1 MSEEATAAA
10 RPGRRRT
17 ARGRR
22 PGGARPPDILYHGCT
37 VPQAVRACD
46 EGRLKVAGN
55 RPVYLSSSEAHA
67 WRVAH
72 RNDQAPEV
80 LYVDAGRARR
90 AGVRFRRGRNGLWL
104 ADAVPARFVLNLQAG
119 FREQF
124 SAGGIIVRDAAGGP
138 ELLLVSCR
146 RASGA
151 TWEIAKGK
159 LEPGE
164 SPPVTAVREVLEE
177 MGIEAGLRITS
188 SLGVARYG
196 FRTPEGEPRLKT
208 LYVYLMRAD
217 PCPEHFEPAALEGI
231 EDVRW
236 FPLEEACRRVTHGSL
251 RPLMATLRRG
261 LPAGA

>member
-1 MSEEATAAA
+1 M
-10 RPGRRRT
+10 
-17 ARGRR
+17 RGRR
-22 PGGARPPDILYHGCT
+22 GTGARPPDILYHGCT
-37 VPQAVRACD
+37 VPLAERAS
-46 EGRLKVAGN
+46 EQGRLRVAGN

-72 RNDQAPEV
+72 RNDDAPEV

-90 AGVRFRRGRNGLWL
+90 AGVRFRRGRSGLWL
-104 ADAVPARFVLNLQAG
+104 ADAIPARFVLNLQAG

-124 SAGGIIVRDAAGGP
+124 SAGGIIVRDSAAGP
-138 ELLLVSCR
+138 ELLLISCR

-164 SPPVTAVREVLEE
+164 SPETAAVREVLEE
-177 MGIEAGLRITS
+177 MGIDTGLEITGT
-188 SLGVARYG
+188 LGVARYG
-196 FRTPEGEPRLKT
+196 FRTPEGSPRLKT

-217 PCPEHFEPAALEGI
+217 PCPVDFEPASLEGI

-236 FPLEEACRRVTHGSL
+236 FPLEEACQRVTHGSL
-251 RPLMATLRRG
+251 RPLMATLSGG
-261 LPAGA
+261 LPAGS

>member
-1 MSEEATAAA
+1 MSEAATEP
-10 RPGRRRT
+10 RPRHRRPSQGRR
-17 ARGRR
+17 
-22 PGGARPPDILYHGCT
+22 GGPSRPPDILYHGCT
-37 VPQAVRACD
+37 VPLAARAS
-46 EGRLKVAGN
+46 EQGRLRVAGN

-80 LYVDAGRARR
+80 LYIDAGRARR
-90 AGVRFRRGRNGLWL
+90 AGVSFRRGRSGLWL
-104 ADAVPARFVLNLQAG
+104 ADHIPARFVLNLQAG
-119 FREQF
+119 FAEQF
-124 SAGGIIVRDAAGGP
+124 SAGGIIVRHLESGP

-164 SPPVTAVREVLEE
+164 SPPVTAVREVREE
-177 MGIEAGLRITS
+177 MGIDAGLEITNI
-188 SLGVARYG
+188 LGVARYG
-196 FRTPEGEPRLKT
+196 FRTPEGWPRLKT

-217 PCPEHFEPAALEGI
+217 PCPEDFEPAALEGI

-236 FPLEEACRRVTHGSL
+236 FPLEEAIQRVTHGSL
-251 RPLMATLRRG
+251 RPLMALLRRG
-261 LPAGA
+261 LPAGS